1 MIVDWVNFSGM
12 ITTSS
17 SSSLLWAWKKT
28 ERKSYMCEST
38 PMATLGWVLRVFIIV
53 RKCYPS
59 NSLSLSSELG
69 GSHCC
74 FHLPRLVPR
83 LTQHLF
89 LFLDSQ
95 VDKSLDEWPEDDWRL
110 FVGDLGNEVTEDL
123 LARPFSKVY
132 IQEQHFYPYVLH
144 VSLHGIII

>member
-1 MIVDWVNFSGM
+1 M
-12 ITTSS
+12 
-17 SSSLLWAWKKT
+17 
-28 ERKSYMCEST
+28 
-38 PMATLGWVLRVFIIV
+38 
-53 RKCYPS
+53 
-59 NSLSLSSELG
+59 
-69 GSHCC
+69 
-74 FHLPRLVPR
+74 PR